1 MFGTLGRKGKRPKGH
16 AAENDSGGATSEEK
30 IQNAVESWLGS
41 PAEDDKGRQTKK
53 ANRLSTKVKAGG
65 GGPSESEPKK
75 SKGPKKNK
83 GRKDQENP
91 KKSPEETQLFGIPI
105 TLAAKR
111 SDPEHGLIPLP
122 LRNAVR
128 FLNEKSLEEE
138 GLYRVPG
145 SHAKYLEYKALFDAG
160 EDVDFCEVEKI
171 HQNVAM
177 MVMKFL
183 KDLPEP
189 LYTNTL
195 EGHVKKTLYGVKDK
209 AKQERNLRKVMGYL
223 PLVNREVFRF
233 LVAHLRVLAEH
244 RTAEQTNASIMSW
257 GISLGRTMGRLME
270 VLFEG
275 SDDLIPHTI
284 AYGEEFEV
292 AAQRSHKKGLLPS
305 PIRFGVN
312 ALLTA
317 QQGMFILFFFSYFMK
332 LFRVDPFGLWVGA
345 KRESKSFEG
354 LIFLFFDSLIL

>member
-1 MFGTLGRKGKRPKGH
+1 MFGRKPKRPKGQ
-16 AAENDSGGATSEEK
+16 NDNSDVSSNEEK
-30 IQNAVESWLGS
+30 IQSAVESWLGAS
-41 PAEDDKGRQTKK
+41 QEDEVKGGGGRGGQKK
-53 ANRLSTKVKAGG
+53 ANRMSSKPSLKGSEVERKNKKTKSRKDL
-65 GGPSESEPKK
+65 PKK
-75 SKGPKKNK
+75 
-83 GRKDQENP
+83 E
-91 KKSPEETQLFGIPI
+91 KSPEETQLFGIPI

-145 SHAKYLEYKALFDAG
+145 SHSKYLEYKATFDAG
-160 EDVDFCEVEKI
+160 EEVDFCEVEKV

-177 MVMKFL
+177 MVIKFL

-189 LYTNTL
+189 LYTNALT
-195 EGHVKKTLYGVKDK
+195 GHVKKTLYGVKDK

-233 LVAHLRVLAEH
+233 LVSHLRALAPH
-244 RTAEQTNASIMSW
+244 RTEEHMNASILSW

-270 VLFEG
+270 MLFEG
-275 SDDLIPHTI
+275 SDELIPHTI
-284 AYGEEFEV
+284 IYGEEFEV
-292 AAQRSHKKGLLPS
+292 AAQRSHKKGLFPS

-312 ALLTA
+312 ALLTV
-317 QQGMFILFFFSYFMK
+317 QQGLFLSGFD
-332 LFRVDPFGLWVGA
+332 FRVGMMG
-345 KRESKSFEG
+345 REFRKAIKKMLYSY
-354 LIFLFFDSLIL
+354 